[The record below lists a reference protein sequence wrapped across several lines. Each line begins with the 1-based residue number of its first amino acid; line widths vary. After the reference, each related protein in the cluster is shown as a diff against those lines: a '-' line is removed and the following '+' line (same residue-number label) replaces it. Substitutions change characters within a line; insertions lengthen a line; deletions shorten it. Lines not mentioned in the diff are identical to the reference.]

1 MVLRWHSSGITF
13 VVVYCVKSLK
23 LNSVVQPCITQMM
36 NDLLFPR
43 RVERSKCH
51 SMLKAHRQHTTVH
64 DFHTAFAVSEIIGSA
79 QPVDYVG
86 HFVQPNGRAVFWF
99 EGEGDH
105 ARIVADA
112 NVFSSDQLMVVDAT
126 NLQAGATSRI
136 GSLHMPAV
144 LPLDVIAELLVT
156 SDVVLTYV
164 HERSSLTMDLLSTDE
179 SATIFRFSGTHEFF
193 TSKRNVKPVHFEV
206 RIDHEGNVT
215 VAGAAGCPDG
225 EHERLSTSDFRDQAM
240 RS

>member
-1 MVLRWHSSGITF
+1 M
-13 VVVYCVKSLK
+13 
-23 LNSVVQPCITQMM
+23 
-36 NDLLFPR
+36 LLPR
-43 RVERSKCH
+43 TVERSKCL
-51 SMLKAHRQHTTVH
+51 SMLRAHRQHTTVH

-86 HFVQPNGRAVFWF
+86 HFVQPNGSAVFWF

-112 NVFSSDQLMVVDAT
+112 NVFSSDQLTVVDAT

-193 TSKRNVKPVHFEV
+193 TTKRNVMPVHFEV
-206 RIDHEGNVT
+206 RIDHEGNVI
-215 VAGAAGCPDG
+215 VADAAGSLPV
-225 EHERLSTSDFRDQAM
+225 
-240 RS
+240 

>member
-1 MVLRWHSSGITF
+1 
-13 VVVYCVKSLK
+13 
-23 LNSVVQPCITQMM
+23 M